1 MVADVWVTPRQPRLA
16 RSSTAQTSDRQV
28 VSPGSR
34 PMTLTRRRDSPKVRS
49 IVGVADAFPVLAWE
63 AQVHGERGEVV
74 LQAGDRRGVELA
86 VAGGEAAGT
95 ARRPVR
101 REPAPRCRR
110 STRTPP

>member
-49 IVGVADAFPVLAWE
+49 MIIWSLRVREAVDLVVCVVDGVFDAARPRSRRWSARCDRYRTAMVDSGWE
-63 AQVHGERGEVV
+63 PAVV
-74 LQAGDRRGVELA
+74 AELA
-86 VAGGEAAGT
+86 EGLGELAA
-95 ARRPVR
+95 
-101 REPAPRCRR
+101 
-110 STRTPP
+110 